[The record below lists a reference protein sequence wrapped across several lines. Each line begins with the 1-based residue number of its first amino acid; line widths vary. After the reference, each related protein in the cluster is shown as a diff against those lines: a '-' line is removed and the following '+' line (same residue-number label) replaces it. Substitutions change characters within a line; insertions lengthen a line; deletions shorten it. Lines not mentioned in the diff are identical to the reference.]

1 VVVCE
6 VPLNRL
12 KQQLIVIAHEL
23 RPALADNHPP
33 LIVFDRLHMHLID
46 GG

>member
-12 KQQLIVIAHEL
+12 KQQLIGIAHEL
-23 RPALADNHPP
+23 RPALADNDPP
-33 LIVFDRLHMHLID
+33 LVLFDCLHTH
-46 GG
+46 